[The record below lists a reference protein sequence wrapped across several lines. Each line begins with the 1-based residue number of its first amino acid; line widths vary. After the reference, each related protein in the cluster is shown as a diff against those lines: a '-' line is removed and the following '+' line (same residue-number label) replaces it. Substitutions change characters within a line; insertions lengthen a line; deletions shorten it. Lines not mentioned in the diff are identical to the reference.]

1 MITVLYNPAQ
11 IITVN
16 SNGIN
21 YKNKDTMNDIGVIQ
35 NHSIVIEKGLI
46 KDFIPSNSAS
56 RIGADSIIDIS
67 GKVVMPGFVECH
79 THTVFAGSR
88 SNEFREKLKGKSY
101 EDIVNDG
108 GGINKTVNAVR
119 ELSIDELV
127 QLAIPRISYFIRQGV
142 TTIEIKSGY
151 GLDFENELKIL
162 RAIKELKRVFPIDII
177 PTFLG
182 AHTYPAEYKNNHQK
196 YLDLIIG
203 KMLPE
208 IAKGELAVFC
218 DAFVEKT
225 AFSPDEIDAV
235 FCAANSYNLNL
246 SLHTEQ
252 FNNIGGIDLIKK
264 FNIANVDHLE
274 VLKEEDIN
282 LLAEKSTTAVLLPGV
297 SLFQKYSYA
306 PARKLIDNN
315 VITALASDYNP
326 GSCSISNIS
335 VIMGLAAINMH
346 MTIEEVIS
354 AYTLNAANALLLS
367 KDRGSIELGK
377 KADFSVLNTN
387 DYSDLIYNFG
397 KNLNY
402 MTIKDGNIIYE
413 EKESKIENN

>member
-1 MITVLYNPAQ
+1 MITVLNNPAQ

-16 SNGIN
+16 SSGVN
-21 YKNKDTMNDIGVIQ
+21 YKNKDTINDIGVLER
-35 NHSIVIEKGLI
+35 HSIIIEKGII
-46 KDFIPSNSAS
+46 KDIIPSNSVAK
-56 RIGADSIIDIS
+56 IGADSIIDLS
-67 GKVVMPGFVECH
+67 GKVIMPGFVECH

-88 SNEFREKLKGKSY
+88 ANEFREKLRGKSY
-101 EDIVNDG
+101 EDIVYEG

-119 ELSIDELV
+119 ELSTDELV
-127 QLAIPRISYFIRQGV
+127 QLAIPRIIYFIRQGV

-162 RAIKELKRVFPIDII
+162 RAIKKLKTIFPIDII

-182 AHTYPAEYKNNHQK
+182 AHTYPVEYKNNHQG
-196 YLDLIIG
+196 YLDLIID
-203 KMLPE
+203 KLLPV
-208 IAKGELAVFC
+208 IANENLAVFC

-225 AFSPDEIDAV
+225 AFSPTEVETI
-235 FCAANSYNLNL
+235 FIAALSYGLKL

-252 FNNIGGIDLIKK
+252 FNNIGGIDLINKLC
-264 FNIANVDHLE
+264 IANIDHLE
-274 VLKEEDIN
+274 VLKENDIKN
-282 LLAEKSTTAVLLPGV
+282 LAEKGTTAVLLPGV

-315 VITALASDYNP
+315 VITALASDFNP

-335 VIMGLAAINMH
+335 VIMGLAAINMQ

-367 KDRGSIELGK
+367 ADRGSIELGK

-387 DYSDLIYNFG
+387 DYSDLVYNFG

-402 MTIKDGNIIYE
+402 MTIKNGNIIYK
-413 EKESKIENN
+413 EKEFEIENN

>member
-1 MITVLYNPAQ
+1 MTTVIYNPAQ

-21 YKNKDTMNDIGVIQ
+21 YKKKDTINDIGVME
-35 NHSIVIEKGLI
+35 NHSIVIEEGLI
-46 KDFIPSNSAS
+46 KDFVPSNSIS
-56 RIGADSIIDIS
+56 RISADNIIDIS
-67 GKVVMPGFVECH
+67 GKVIMPGFVECH

-88 SNEFREKLKGKSY
+88 ANEFREKLKGKSY
-101 EDIVNDG
+101 EDIVHAG

-119 ELSIDELV
+119 DLSIDELV
-127 QLAIPRISYFIRQGV
+127 QLAIPKISYFIRQGV

-162 RAIKELKRVFPIDII
+162 RAIKKLKQIFPIDIL

-182 AHTYPAEYKNNHQK
+182 AHTYPTEYKNNHK
-196 YLDLIIG
+196 EYLDLIIE

-208 IAKGELAVFC
+208 IVKENLTVFC

-225 AFSPDEIDAV
+225 AFSAEEIEAV
-235 FCAANSYNLNL
+235 FQAAKSYDLKL

-252 FNNIGGIDLIKK
+252 FNNIGGIDLLKK

-274 VLKEEDIN
+274 VLKEEDIK
-282 LLAEKSTTAVLLPGV
+282 LMADTGTTAVLLPGV

-335 VIMGLAAINMH
+335 VIMGLAAINMQ

-354 AYTLNAANALLLS
+354 AYTLNSANALLLS
-367 KDRGSIELGK
+367 TDRGSIELGK

-402 MTIKDGNIIYE
+402 MTIKNGNIIYK
-413 EKESKIENN
+413 EKEF